1 MSTATKQSGSKHS
14 GPKQS
19 VTKQSSCKQMDSSIV
34 RRNSAVSDELQ
45 DSRLHPLLKKIYANR
60 GVSSL
65 KQVEYSL
72 KNLLDYS
79 LLKDINLAAEIVS
92 EAILQQKRILVVG
105 DFDADGATSCALMM
119 RTLKAFGLNNV
130 DYLVPNRFDFGYGL
144 SPQIVDVAAGLT
156 SGLPA
161 QTHLYPKPD
170 LIVTVD
176 NGISSIDG
184 VNRANELGIQVV
196 ITDHHLAGDTLPQ
209 AAAIVNPNQPGCQ
222 FPAKTIA
229 GVGVAFYLML
239 AVRAALREK
248 NWFSGKALASARAEP
263 NMANYLDLVALGTVA
278 DVVPLDDNNRI
289 LVEYGLQRIRA
300 NKACAGINA
309 LLTIAGKSIEGC
321 SSQDFGFIIGPRLNA
336 AGRLDDMSI
345 GIECLL
351 SDDYEQAFNYA
362 ATLNKMNQQRRQIE
376 GEMLEQATT
385 LLEQQFHMLDS
396 NDSVP
401 KALALYDEQW
411 HQGVVGLLAS
421 RIKEKYHRPVFA
433 FADAGNGEIK
443 GSGRSIPGLHM
454 RDVLDLISKRHKN
467 LIDKF
472 GGHAMAAGLTMQQD
486 KFTLFQQA
494 FNEQVSALLR
504 PEDLDNISE
513 TDGSVDAEYMTIET
527 SELFKYASPWGQLF
541 PEPVFDDVFKVI
553 NWRIV
558 GEKHLKLDLAKQDTG
573 ECYAA
578 IAFNKTDVDLPAGE
592 NDIRCVYRLDVNEF
606 RGKRSL
612 QLIVQHIEAV

>member
-1 MSTATKQSGSKHS
+1 MSTITKQANSKQTNS
-14 GPKQS
+14 KQS
-19 VTKQSSCKQMDSSIV
+19 VTKQSSSDQVQSSIV

-45 DSRLHPLLKKIYANR
+45 HSSLHPLLKKIYANR
-60 GVSSL
+60 GVTRL
-65 KQVEYSL
+65 KQVDYSL
-72 KNLLDYS
+72 KDLLDYS

-92 EAILQQKRILVVG
+92 KLIIQQKNILIVG

-119 RTLKAFGLNNV
+119 RIFKAFGLNNV

-144 SPQIVDVAAGLT
+144 SPQIVDVAAGL
-156 SGLPA
+156 SSESPSA
-161 QTHLYPKPD
+161 SKPD

-196 ITDHHLAGDTLPQ
+196 VTDHHLAGDVLPQ

-239 AVRAALREK
+239 AVRACLREK
-248 NWFSGKALASARAEP
+248 GWFNDLSSGKALITEP
-263 NMANYLDLVALGTVA
+263 NMAKYLDLVALGTVA

-289 LVEYGLQRIRA
+289 LVEHGLQRIRA
-300 NKACAGINA
+300 NQACAGINA
-309 LLTIAGKSIEGC
+309 LLTIAGKPIEGC
-321 SSQDFGFIIGPRLNA
+321 SSQDFGFSIGPRLNA

-351 SDDYEQAFNYA
+351 SDNYEQAFNYA
-362 ATLNKMNQQRRQIE
+362 VTLNQMNQQRRQIE
-376 GEMLEQATT
+376 GEMLEQATI
-385 LLEQQFHMLDS
+385 LLEQQLRKLDNS
-396 NDSVP
+396 ESMP

-421 RIKEKYHRPVFA
+421 RIKEKYHRPVIA

-454 RDVLDLISKRHKN
+454 RDVLDLISKQHEN

-472 GGHAMAAGLTMQQD
+472 GGHAMAAGLTMKLD

-494 FNEQVSALLR
+494 FNEQVNALLR
-504 PEDLDNISE
+504 PQDLDNIRE
-513 TDGSVDAEYMTIET
+513 TDGSADAEYMTIET
-527 SELFKYASPWGQLF
+527 SELFKYASPWGQYF
-541 PEPVFDDVFKVI
+541 PEPVFDDVFSIV

-558 GEKHLKLDLAKQDTG
+558 GEKHLKLELAKEETG
-573 ECYAA
+573 ECFTA
-578 IAFNKTDVDLPAGE
+578 IAFNKTDADLPAGE
-592 NDIRCVYRLDVNEF
+592 NSIRCVYRLDVNEF